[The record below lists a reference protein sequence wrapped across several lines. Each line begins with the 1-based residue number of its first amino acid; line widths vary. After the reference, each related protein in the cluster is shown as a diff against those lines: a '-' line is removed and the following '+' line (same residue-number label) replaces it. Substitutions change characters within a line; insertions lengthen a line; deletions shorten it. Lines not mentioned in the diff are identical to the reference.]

1 MPQQLQT
8 NYLKF
13 TIPSLKDPVDINQ
26 SFKDYADSIMTLS
39 VEPDTSQPTVIDS
52 RHINSVLI
60 YDTTSLLEVTIKP
73 GLPKGAQFS
82 IFCSNS
88 GEVKV
93 LPAANATEIII
104 PINTIKENK
113 VATFTKIREG
123 ADSMW
128 LMSVG
133 G

>member
-1 MPQQLQT
+1 MPQQLQVD
-8 NYLKF
+8 YLKF
-13 TIPSLKDPVDINQ
+13 VIPSLKDPVDVNK
-26 SFKDYADSIMTLS
+26 SFRDYADSIMGLS

-82 IFCSNS
+82 IFCNS
-88 GEVKV
+88 GEVQV
-93 LPAANATEIII
+93 LPAANATEIIL
-104 PINTIKENK
+104 PINTIKEKK

-123 ADSMW
+123 ANSMW

>member
-1 MPQQLQT
+1 MPQKLQVD
-8 NYLKF
+8 YLKF
-13 TIPSLKDPVDINQ
+13 VIPSLKDPVDVNK
-26 SFKDYADSIMTLS
+26 SFRDYADSIMRVS

-60 YDTTSLLEVTIKP
+60 YDTTPVLEVTIAP

-82 IFCSNS
+82 IFCNS
-88 GEVKV
+88 GEVQV
-93 LPAANATEIII
+93 LPAANATEIIL
-104 PINTIKENK
+104 PINTIKEKK

-123 ADSMW
+123 ANSMW

>member
-1 MPQQLQT
+1 MPQQLQVD
-8 NYLKF
+8 YLKF
-13 TIPSLKDPVDINQ
+13 VIPSLKDPVDVNK
-26 SFKDYADSIMTLS
+26 SFRDYADSIMGLS

-60 YDTTSLLEVTIKP
+60 YDTASLLEVTIAP
-73 GLPKGAQFS
+73 GLPKGSQFS
-82 IFCSNS
+82 IFCNS
-88 GEVKV
+88 GEVEVK
-93 LPAANATEIII
+93 PAANATEVIL
-104 PINTIKENK
+104 PINSIKAQK

-123 ADSMW
+123 ANSMW

>member
-1 MPQQLQT
+1 MPQQLQVD
-8 NYLKF
+8 YLKF
-13 TIPSLKDPVDINQ
+13 VIPSLKDPVDVNK
-26 SFKDYADSIMTLS
+26 SFRDYADSIMGVS

-60 YDTTSLLEVTIKP
+60 YDTASLLEVTIAP
-73 GLPKGAQFS
+73 GLPKGSQFS
-82 IFCSNS
+82 IFCNS
-88 GEVKV
+88 GEVEVK
-93 LPAANATEIII
+93 PAANATEVIL
-104 PINTIKENK
+104 PINSIKAQK

-123 ADSMW
+123 ANSMW

>member
-1 MPQQLQT
+1 MSQQLQID
-8 NYLKF
+8 YLKF
-13 TIPSLKDPVDINQ
+13 TIPSLKDPVDVNQ
-26 SFKDYADSIMTLS
+26 SFKDYANSIMALS

-60 YDTTSLLEVTIKP
+60 YDTTPVLEVTIKP

-82 IFCSNS
+82 IFCNS

-93 LPAANATEIII
+93 SPAAGTTEIIL
-104 PINTIKENK
+104 PINSIGTQQ

>member
-1 MPQQLQT
+1 MPQQLQVD
-8 NYLKF
+8 YLKF
-13 TIPSLKDPVDINQ
+13 VIPSLKDPVDVNK
-26 SFKDYADSIMTLS
+26 SFRDYADSIMGVS

-60 YDTTSLLEVTIKP
+60 YDTASLLEVTIAP
-73 GLPKGAQFS
+73 GLPKGSQFS
-82 IFCSNS
+82 IFCNS
-88 GEVKV
+88 GEVQV
-93 LPAANATEIII
+93 LPAANATEVIL
-104 PINTIKENK
+104 PINSIKTQK

-123 ADSMW
+123 ANSMW

>member
-1 MPQQLQT
+1 MPQQLQID
-8 NYLKF
+8 YLKF
-13 TIPSLKDPVDINQ
+13 VIPSLKDPVDVNK
-26 SFKDYADSIMTLS
+26 SFRDYADSIMGVS

-60 YDTTSLLEVTIKP
+60 YDTTSLLEVTIKS
-73 GLPKGAQFS
+73 GLPKGSQFS
-82 IFCSNS
+82 IFCNS
-88 GEVKV
+88 GEVQV
-93 LPAANATEIII
+93 LPAANATEVIL
-104 PINTIKENK
+104 PINSIKAQK

-123 ADSMW
+123 ANSMW

>member
-1 MPQQLQT
+1 MPQQLQID
-8 NYLKF
+8 YLKF
-13 TIPSLKDPVDINQ
+13 TIPSLKYPVDVNQ
-26 SFKDYADSIMTLS
+26 SFKDYANSIMALS

-52 RHINSVLI
+52 KHINSVLI
-60 YDTTSLLEVTIKP
+60 YDTTPVLEVTIKP

-82 IFCSNS
+82 IFCNS

-93 LPAANATEIII
+93 SPAANATEIIL
-104 PINTIKENK
+104 PINTIKEKK

>member
-1 MPQQLQT
+1 MPQQLQID
-8 NYLKF
+8 YLKF
-13 TIPSLKDPVDINQ
+13 VIPSLKDPVDVNK
-26 SFKDYADSIMTLS
+26 SFRDYADSIMGLS

-82 IFCSNS
+82 IFCNS

-93 LPAANATEIII
+93 SPSAEATEIII
-104 PINTIKENK
+104 PINSIGTQQ
-113 VATFTKIREG
+113 VGTFTKIREG

-128 LMSVG
+128 LMTVG

>member
-1 MPQQLQT
+1 MPQQLQID
-8 NYLKF
+8 YLKF
-13 TIPSLKDPVDINQ
+13 VIPSLKDPVDVNK
-26 SFKDYADSIMTLS
+26 SFRDYADSIMGVS

-60 YDTTSLLEVTIKP
+60 YDTTPVLEVTIAP

-82 IFCSNS
+82 IFCNS
-88 GEVKV
+88 GEVQV
-93 LPAANATEIII
+93 LPAANATEVIL
-104 PINTIKENK
+104 PINSIKAQK

-123 ADSMW
+123 ANSMW

>member
-1 MPQQLQT
+1 MPQQLQVD
-8 NYLKF
+8 YLKF
-13 TIPSLKDPVDINQ
+13 VIPSLKDPVDVNKT
-26 SFKDYADSIMTLS
+26 FRDYGDSIMSPS
-39 VEPDTSQPTVIDS
+39 VSSDESQPTVIDS
-52 RHINSVLI
+52 RHINSILI

-73 GLPKGAQFS
+73 GLPKGSQFS
-82 IFCSNS
+82 IFCNS

-93 LPAANATEIII
+93 SPAAAATEIIL
-104 PINTIKENK
+104 PINSIKAQK

-128 LMSVG
+128 LMTVG

>member
-1 MPQQLQT
+1 MPQQLQID
-8 NYLKF
+8 YLKF
-13 TIPSLKDPVDINQ
+13 VIPSLKDPVDVNK
-26 SFKDYADSIMTLS
+26 SFSDYADSIMRVS

-82 IFCSNS
+82 IFCNS

-93 LPAANATEIII
+93 KPAANATEVIL
-104 PINTIKENK
+104 PINTIKEKK

-123 ADSMW
+123 ANSMW